1 MNHAAPPAVIGAT
14 VVLAAVAPSAA
25 TATPAA
31 PAPSAP
37 ATALA
42 LQATAATAD
51 AGHGQILFL
60 KHCVPCHGAR
70 AWGDGPRVIPAIA
83 GQQERYLVVQLAR
96 FATGARQG
104 SEIHGSAMH
113 DALQP
118 ADVDRPQALADLA
131 AWLARAPRNRV
142 PEQGE
147 GRDLAAAERAYVREC
162 AGCHGTGGGGDAR
175 EVVPAIAGQHY
186 SYLLAQLQSFTA
198 GRRVHALFTDPSTTP
213 SALQQRAIAD
223 YLSRLTLPGSGP

>member
-1 MNHAAPPAVIGAT
+1 M
-14 VVLAAVAPSAA
+14 LAAVVPSA
-25 TATPAA
+25 TSATPAA

-42 LQATAATAD
+42 LQAAAATAD

-60 KHCVPCHGAR
+60 KHCVPCHGPR

-96 FATGARQG
+96 FATGERQG

-113 DALQP
+113 DTLQP

-131 AWLARAPRNRV
+131 AWLAHAPRNRE

-147 GRDLAAAERAYVREC
+147 GRDLAAAGRTYLREC

-175 EVVPAIAGQHY
+175 AVVPAIAGQHY
-186 SYLLAQLQSFTA
+186 SYLLAQLQSFA
-198 GRRVHALFTDPSTTP
+198 AERRVHALFTDPRTAP
-213 SALQQRAIAD
+213 SAQQQQLIAD
-223 YLSRLTLPGSGP
+223 YLSRLTVPGSGP

>member
-1 MNHAAPPAVIGAT
+1 MGAA
-14 VVLAAVAPSAA
+14 VVLAALVLSAA
-25 TATPAA
+25 LATPGT

-42 LQATAATAD
+42 LQAAAATAD

-70 AWGDGPRVIPAIA
+70 GWGDGPRVIPAIA

-96 FATGARQG
+96 FATGERHG
-104 SEIHGSAMH
+104 SDIHGSAMH
-113 DALQP
+113 DTLQP

-131 AWLARAPRNRV
+131 AWLAHAPRNRE

-147 GRDLAAAERAYVREC
+147 GRDLAAAERTYVRAC

-175 EVVPAIAGQHY
+175 AVVPAIAGQHY
-186 SYLLAQLQSFTA
+186 SYLLEQLQSFAA
-198 GRRVHALFTDPSTTP
+198 GRRTHALFTDPSTTP
-213 SALQQRAIAD
+213 AAPQQLAIAD
-223 YLSRLTLPGSGP
+223 YLSRLAPPGSGP